1 MKNLL
6 REKLLRGEPTLGC
19 WVTIAHPEIPEIL
32 SLLEF
37 DWFLFDM
44 EHAPITVASLESL
57 LQATSQKIT
66 PIVRVPANDLVY
78 IKQALDL
85 GAHGVMIPM
94 VNNREQ
100 AEQAT
105 RCVKYP
111 PLGVRG
117 LGARRA
123 SSYYTRH
130 SEYLKTANRETM
142 TIVQIETRQAVENF
156 EEIIDTP
163 NVDAWF
169 VGPND
174 LAASL
179 GHLGNPDAVDVQEAM
194 DKILKIG
201 IKHDIPGGT
210 LAFSPKTARAYL
222 EKGYKLIAVGS
233 DDQLLISGASSM
245 LSALKQG

>member
-6 REKLLRGEPTLGC
+6 REKLLRGEPALGC
-19 WVTIAHPEIPEIL
+19 WVTIAHPEIPEML

-44 EHAPITVASLESL
+44 EHAPITAASLESL
-57 LQATSQKIT
+57 LQATQRKIT
-66 PIVRVPANDLVY
+66 PIVRVPANELVH
-78 IKQALDL
+78 IKQVLDV
-85 GAHGVMIPM
+85 GAHGVMVPM

-100 AEQAT
+100 AEHAS

-123 SSYYTRH
+123 SYYYTEH
-130 SEYLKTANRETM
+130 SEYLRTANQETM
-142 TIVQIETRQAVENF
+142 TIVQIETRQAVDNF
-156 EEIIDTP
+156 EDIITAP
-163 NVDAWF
+163 NIDAWF

-179 GHLGNPDAVDVQEAM
+179 GHLGNPNAVEVQEAM
-194 DKILKIG
+194 DKILKMG

-210 LAFSPKTARAYL
+210 LAFSPKKAKAYL

-233 DDQLLISGASSM
+233 DDQFLINGASSM
-245 LSALKQG
+245 LASLKQG